1 MNWYLLALKKYFD
14 FSGRSRR
21 KEYWMFALFN
31 IIFSIVLTFID
42 GMFGT
47 INLETGMGLFSGLYA
62 LAVFIPGL
70 ALTVRRLHDINKSG
84 WWLLI
89 LLVPIIGVITIFV
102 FCVLDSKTEEN
113 SWGMS
118 PKLA

>member
-1 MNWYLLALKKYFD
+1 MDWYLLAFKKYFD

-31 IIFSIVLTFID
+31 IIFSIVLSVLDTL
-42 GMFGT
+42 FGT
-47 INLETGMGLFSGLYA
+47 MNLETGLGLFSGLYA

-70 ALTVRRLHDINKSG
+70 ALSVRRLHDINKSG

-89 LLVPIIGVITIFV
+89 LLIPFIGAIILLIF
-102 FCVLDSKTEEN
+102 FVLDSKTEDN
-113 SWGMS
+113 KWGCN